1 MDDSQRVQV
10 AHADHH
16 LPDDVCGFRLIQ
28 TPKLSDQFIQIFAL
42 YQLRH
47 NVDMRFGDDAL
58 LEEDQQ
64 RVRQDRHDAAFVPK

>member
-1 MDDSQRVQV
+1 MGDPQRVQV

-16 LPDDVCGFRLIQ
+16 LPDDIRGFRLIQ
-28 TPKLSDQFIQIFAL
+28 TPILSDQFIQIFAL

-64 RVRQDRHDAAFVPK
+64 WVRQDRHDAAFVPK